1 MRVLLLGSGA
11 REHALA
17 WKFSKSKRITGL
29 FIAPGNGGTAELGE
43 NLPDIDI
50 AEPTGLIEACAE
62 NRINLVFVGPEAPLA
77 AGIVDELSAA
87 GIPVIGPKK
96 DAARLESSKTFSKR
110 FMVRHGIPTAEAKEF
125 ESIAPFAEYIDTL
138 EGKAVI
144 KKSGLAA
151 GKGVFESS
159 DQSAL
164 KDFGKKVLAGDKLL
178 VEEFLEGYE
187 ISVFALFDGKS
198 YLLFPPC
205 SDFKKAGEDDTG
217 PNTGG
222 MGAVCPVPGVGSR
235 LMAEIEK
242 TVIEPTFRGIREDG
256 LDYRGVLYFG
266 LMMTA
271 EGPKLLEYNV
281 RLGDPEAQVLLPLV
295 ESDFCNLMEAVNEQK
310 LDSFPLRVS
319 GKSAVGVVVA
329 SGGYPGE
336 YRKGLVVEPLPSYS
350 DGKRLI
356 FHAATTISPKG
367 ELLTGGGRCFTAVG
381 IKEEILDARRAAYEA
396 AEQIRFPGSWFR
408 RDIGDKFLF

>member
-1 MRVLLLGSGA
+1 LGSGA

-29 FIAPGNGGTAELGE
+29 YIAPGNGGTSEVGE
-43 NLPDIDI
+43 NIPDADI
-50 AEPTGLIEACAE
+50 TEPNGLIKICAD

-77 AGIVDELSAA
+77 AGIADDLEAS

-96 DAARLESSKTFSKR
+96 EAARLESSKTYSKD

-125 ESIAPFAEYIDTL
+125 ESEAPFVDYIGTI

-144 KKSGLAA
+144 KKSGLAS
-151 GKGVFESS
+151 GKGVFESA
-159 DQSAL
+159 DRSAL
-164 KDFGKKVLAGDKLL
+164 EDFGKKILTGDKLL

-187 ISVFALFDGKS
+187 ISIFALFDGKS

-205 SDFKKAGEDDTG
+205 ADFKKAGENDTG

-222 MGAVCPVPGVGSR
+222 MGAICPVPGVGSR
-235 LMAEIEK
+235 LMGEIER
-242 TVIEPTFRGIREDG
+242 TIIEPTFRGIREDG
-256 LDYRGVLYFG
+256 LDYSGFLYFG
-266 LMMTA
+266 LMITS

-281 RLGDPEAQVLLPLV
+281 RLGDPEAQVLLPLID
-295 ESDFCNLMEAVNEQK
+295 SDFCNLMEAVSDRK
-310 LDSFPLRVS
+310 LDSFPLRIS
-319 GKSAVGVVVA
+319 GKSAVGIVVA

-336 YRKGLVVEPLPSYS
+336 YKKDVPVEPLPVYS
-350 DGKRLI
+350 HGKRLI
-356 FHAATTISPKG
+356 FHAATAINEEG
-367 ELLTGGGRCFTAVG
+367 DIVTGGGRCFTAVG
-381 IKEEILDARRAAYEA
+381 VKEEILDARRAAYEA

>member
-29 FIAPGNGGTAELGE
+29 YIAPGNGGTAELGE
-43 NLPDIDI
+43 NLPDADI
-50 AEPTGLIEACAE
+50 VEPNGLVKICAE
-62 NRINLVFVGPEAPLA
+62 NRINMIFVGPEGPLA
-77 AGIVDELSAA
+77 AGVADGLEYA

-96 DAARLESSKTFSKR
+96 AAARLESSKTFSKD
-110 FMVRHGIPTAEAKEF
+110 FMVRHGIPTAAAKKF
-125 ESIAPFAEYIDTL
+125 EDETSFVEYIDTL

-159 DQSAL
+159 DPKAL
-164 KDFGKKVLAGDKLL
+164 KDFGREVLAHDTLL

-187 ISVFALFDGKS
+187 ISVFTLFDGKS

-205 SDFKKAGEDDTG
+205 ADFKKAGEGDTG

-222 MGAVCPVPGVGSR
+222 MGAVCPVPGVGTR
-235 LMAEIEK
+235 IMEEIER

-256 LDYRGVLYFG
+256 FDYTGVLYFG
-266 LMMTA
+266 LMITS

-281 RLGDPEAQVLLPLV
+281 RLGDPEAQVLLPLI
-295 ESDFCNLMEAVNEQK
+295 ESDFCNLMEAVSERK
-310 LDSFPLRVS
+310 LDSFPLRIS

-329 SGGYPGE
+329 SGGYPGD
-336 YRKGLVVEPLPSYS
+336 YKKGLPVEPLPSYS

-356 FHAATTISPKG
+356 FHAATSFDEKG
-367 ELLTGGGRCFTAVG
+367 ELVTGGGRCFTAVG
-381 IKEEILDARRAAYEA
+381 VKDEILDARQAAYEA
-396 AEQIRFPGSWFR
+396 AERIRFPGSWYR
-408 RDIGDKFLF
+408 KDIGDKFLF